1 MKNDFDMVESL
12 KHENGEL
19 KARQKRLYRFLDEI
33 ADDIQYDHGFESPS
47 YNKIREFLKAE
58 GFNS

>member
-1 MKNDFDMVESL
+1 MQNDWDMIESL

-33 ADDIQYDHGFESPS
+33 ADDIQWEHGFDSAP
-47 YNKIREFLKAE
+47 YIKIREFLKAE
-58 GFNS
+58 GFN